1 MARSPLIRLLRRAYK
16 VAQVS
21 RKRQIPRAEV
31 LGMLQEKA
39 SRRRL
44 LQASLGF
51 AGAVAANRLTQ
62 GPRAAVAQSGIE
74 PVLIVGAGISGLTA
88 AYRLATAGVPVN
100 IIEARNQ
107 VGGRMRSLPKAAG
120 TAITAELG
128 GEFINT
134 DHTCLRNLAEEL
146 GFNVLDVEAAQQGL
160 NRESYFFEGRLIS
173 EEELIRDFAPVA
185 QQINADLEILEN
197 FEDYTTADQPTIDL
211 DRLSI
216 TEYLDRIPTTPVV
229 RQIVRIAYNV
239 EYGRDPEEQSS
250 LNLIFLIGA
259 EPGEFEL
266 LGISDERFYIDGG
279 NQQVPRQLAELLASS
294 VEVGTVLESISST
307 ANGRYRVSMRAG
319 QSTFDRI
326 YERVLLALPFTVLR
340 TIPLNV
346 DLPPVKRLA
355 IDTLGYGTNAK
366 LITAYREPI
375 WRSRYNS
382 NGRVLSDLGF
392 QNIWES
398 TQGVFTASGGSR
410 LITNFTGGRHGVL
423 LGSATP
429 QAHAQTLLPQL
440 EQVFPGIS
448 SLAIP
453 GKEIRA
459 YWPGELY
466 NQGSYSCYLPG
477 QWTQMYGSE
486 GERVGNLFFAG
497 EHTSVECQGFMEGG
511 CETGEATALEILQDL
526 GLQAPAAQQ
535 RERLQNSRSQRINP
549 RSPRPFQRFRR

>member
-62 GPRAAVAQSGIE
+62 RSRPAVAQSGIE
-74 PVLIVGAGISGLTA
+74 PILIVGAGISGLTA
-88 AYRLATAGVPVN
+88 AYRLANAGVPVN

-120 TAITAELG
+120 TSITAELG
-128 GEFINT
+128 GEYIDT
-134 DHTCLRNLAEEL
+134 DHTCLRSLAEEL
-146 GFNVLDVEAAQQGL
+146 GFNVLDIEAAEQGL
-160 NRESYFFEGRLIS
+160 NRESYFFGGQFIS
-173 EEELIRDFAPVA
+173 EEEIIRDFAPVA
-185 QQINADLEILEN
+185 EQINADLEILDN
-197 FEDYTTADQPTIDL
+197 FEDYTTTDQPTIDL

-216 TEYLDRIPTTPVV
+216 TEYLDRIPTTPVI
-229 RQIVRIAYNV
+229 RQLLRIAYIG
-239 EYGRDPEEQSS
+239 EYGRDVEEQSS

-259 EPGEFEL
+259 EPGEFEIF
-266 LGISDERFYIDGG
+266 GTSDERFYIDGG
-279 NQQVPRQLAELLASS
+279 NDQVPRQLAELLASS
-294 VEVGTVLESISST
+294 IEVGTVLESISST
-307 ANGRYRVSMRAG
+307 PNGRYRVSIRSG

-326 YERVLLALPFTVLR
+326 YERVVITIPFTVLR

-346 DLPPVKRLA
+346 DLPPVKRFA
-355 IDTLGYGTNAK
+355 IDTIGYGTNSK

-382 NGRVLSDLGF
+382 NGNVLSDLGF
-392 QNIWES
+392 QNVWET
-398 TQGVFTASGGSR
+398 TQGVFSSGGSR
-410 LITNFTGGRHGVL
+410 LISQFTGGRQGVL

-440 EQVFPGIS
+440 ERVFPGIS
-448 SLAIP
+448 SLAIR

-459 YWPGELY
+459 YWTGEIY
-466 NQGSYSCYLPG
+466 NRGSYSCYLPG

-497 EHTSVECQGFMEGG
+497 EHTSLEYQGYMEGG

-526 GLQAPAAQQ
+526 GLQASAAQQ
-535 RERLQNSRSQRINP
+535 RALLQSNRSERITP
-549 RSPRPFQRFRR
+549 RGPRPFQRFRR

>member
-1 MARSPLIRLLRRAYK
+1 MARSPLISLLRRAYK

-21 RKRQIPRAEV
+21 RKRQIPQAEV

-62 GPRAAVAQSGIE
+62 RRHSAVAQSGIE
-74 PVLIVGAGISGLTA
+74 PILIVGAGISGLTA
-88 AYRLATAGVPVN
+88 AYRLATAGVPVD

-128 GEFINT
+128 GEYIDT

-146 GFNVLDVEAAQQGL
+146 GFNVLDIEAAEQGL
-160 NRESYFFEGRLIS
+160 NRESYFFQGQFVS
-173 EEELIRDFAPVA
+173 EEEIIRDFAPVA
-185 QQINADLEILEN
+185 EQINADLEILDN
-197 FEDYTTADQPTIDL
+197 FEDYTTTDEPTIDL

-216 TEYLDRIPTTPVV
+216 TEYLDRIPTTPII
-229 RQIVRIAYNV
+229 RQLVRIAYIG
-239 EYGRDPEEQSS
+239 EYGRDVEEQSS

-259 EPGEFEL
+259 EPGEFEIF
-266 LGISDERFYIDGG
+266 GTSDERFYIDGG
-279 NQQVPRQLAELLASS
+279 NDQVPRQLGELLASS

-307 ANGRYRVSMRAG
+307 PNGRYRVSMRSG

-326 YERVLLALPFTVLR
+326 YERVVITIPFTVLR

-355 IDTLGYGTNAK
+355 IDTIGYGTNAK

-382 NGRVLSDLGF
+382 NGNVLSDLGF
-392 QNIWES
+392 QNVWET
-398 TQGVFTASGGSR
+398 TQGVFSSGGSR
-410 LITNFTGGRHGVL
+410 LISQFTGGRQGVL

-429 QAHAQTLLPQL
+429 QAHAQILLPQL

-497 EHTSVECQGFMEGG
+497 EHTSLEYQGYMEGG

-535 RERLQNSRSQRINP
+535 RARLQNNRSQRIRP
-549 RSPRPFQRFRR
+549 RGRFPFRRQN